1 MEKNYYEI
9 LEVNQKASKEV
20 IDRVYKLLAKKY
32 HPDLQ
37 DEQNKEKSSEK
48 FKEINEAYQVL
59 SDEQKRKEYD
69 ISLQSNNISREDYL
83 ALYQENENLR
93 NKIAKYENIFEQ
105 AQETTPMSNQNA
117 YVRPEFNQNDDI
129 ERQRQEEM
137 QRRYYAQEQQKQAQ
151 AEEEYYKQS
160 IKKYW
165 IDKLKGL
172 FAIGVIVVIILVLF
186 QFPIVKNFFNSIYE
200 SNPLVHSVG
209 NTINQQ
215 NNK

>member
-9 LEVNQKASKEV
+9 LEVNEKASKEV

-37 DEQNKEKSSEK
+37 EAQNKEKSAEK

-59 SDEQKRKEYD
+59 SDDQKRKEYD
-69 ISLQSNNISREDYL
+69 ISLQSNNVSREDYL
-83 ALYQENENLR
+83 VLYQENEDLR
-93 NKIAKYENIFEQ
+93 NKIAKYQNFIYEIEKTQ
-105 AQETTPMSNQNA
+105 PISNQNA
-117 YVRPEFNQNDDI
+117 YVRPEFNQNNDR

-137 QRRYYAQEQQKQAQ
+137 QRRYYAEEQQRQAQ

-160 IKKYW
+160 IKRYW

-172 FAIGVIVVIILVLF
+172 FAIGVIILIILVLF

-209 NTINQQ
+209 NTIIQQ